1 MLTNLFE
8 AYGPIAS
15 IKFNGEHT
23 VCIDDLFHAQYDQ
36 AKRMDLFFVE
46 LRALF
51 SNCCHLG
58 CYHCLPEPTEC
69 KRGHEL
75 QRNENRP
82 VCHFYQ
88 ARQPLFLHHI
98 KPNIYRMHVPLCLY
112 RQAQF
117 VEIAQ
122 DILSH
127 PEGERMALLFECKKN
142 WDETQQSE
150 FLNVYSKLQ
159 SMLFLCVV
167 IRRQGSGTGSIYQG
181 Y

>member
-1 MLTNLFE
+1 M
-8 AYGPIAS
+8 
-15 IKFNGEHT
+15 
-23 VCIDDLFHAQYDQ
+23 
-36 AKRMDLFFVE
+36 R
-46 LRALF
+46 
-51 SNCCHLG
+51 
-58 CYHCLPEPTEC
+58 
-69 KRGHEL
+69 
-75 QRNENRP
+75 
-82 VCHFYQ
+82 HFYQ